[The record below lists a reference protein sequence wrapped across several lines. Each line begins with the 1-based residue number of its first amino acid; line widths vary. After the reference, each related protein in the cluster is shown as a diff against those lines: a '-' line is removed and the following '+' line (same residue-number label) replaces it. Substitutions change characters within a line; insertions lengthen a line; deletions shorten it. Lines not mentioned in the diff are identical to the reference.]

1 MKNVPKR
8 LRQQQ
13 DNTAQR
19 GLFFTEKARSD
30 QSVFSPQ
37 YMTVANDII
46 KRIFDGEY
54 RPASKLPSMRT
65 LAKKYGVSV
74 QVVLSALQGLQSLN
88 YIESIPKKGVYV
100 SADIRPARFYR
111 IAVFVLNLSPF
122 AYGGILYP
130 LNRALE
136 RAGYSMIIGMNFDG
150 GVSLRHWLN
159 YNRNQDGLIVLG
171 TPSQKQVAQFNSIKI
186 PYILMDT
193 PLMSDA
199 LAADTEEMDTFTNW
213 FMETYIDFPPEQRPL
228 YRYAQPDPAADLKG
242 YADYQPGRIYTTV
255 RGEDGSL
262 TVQLSDSANNA

>member
-8 LRQQQ
+8 LRQQSE
-13 DNTAQR
+13 NVAQR
-19 GLFFTEKARSD
+19 GMFFTEKARSD

-74 QVVLSALQGLQSLN
+74 QVVLSALQGLQSLH

-136 RAGYSMIIGMNFDG
+136 RAGYNMIIGMNFDG
-150 GVSLRHWLN
+150 GLSLRHWLN
-159 YNRNQDGLIVLG
+159 YKRNLDGLIVIG
-171 TPSQKQVAQFNSIKI
+171 TPTQKQVAQFNSIKL
-186 PYILMDT
+186 PYVLMDT
-193 PLMSDA
+193 PLMSDVED
-199 LAADTEEMDTFTNW
+199 ADPEEMKAFTKW
-213 FMETYIDFPPEQRPL
+213 FIESYIDFPPEQRPL
-228 YRYAQPDPAADLKG
+228 FRYKQDDPAADLQG
-242 YADYQPGRIYTTV
+242 YTDYQPGRIYTTV
-255 RGEDGSL
+255 RSENGEL
-262 TVQLSDSANNA
+262 AVQLSDSVN